1 VESRPVE
8 LLDSVP
14 SAKLTNSKAG
24 ETTGMEIQFFI
35 GPLGEMKCRRGN
47 YYYLEF
53 PKSFILM
60 KWENRFQRYSYD
72 MISINGIPLLED
84 PWVAGEYQNILA
96 LPVIKS
102 VKANDMIKISIDERY
117 GIQNPFTAGDYT
129 LSIYTQAEQ
138 KKVKSTSFQIQPSDF
153 KAHATVKP
161 SRTNQEANVML
172 TYLNEKEKIDA
183 KEQIDVLFP
192 KEFKIPNRMNNGFVM
207 VNNRVVSITRIKD
220 NIIEITSPI
229 AIEKDDNVRI
239 QVKDF
244 GITTPAIPGN
254 YQFSITH
261 KKNNSTCLTNY
272 VFIEETI
279 LEITDLD
286 LSCPNADEK
295 SIYDITVSF
304 HPDRIP
310 KIGDSFQVN
319 LEFLQAPIEWTIVE
333 SLGSITVIKLEN
345 IQNPK
350 PGKYSLSI
358 KTSTEKAE
366 YPNKVLIIP
375 PLPTTKIKF
384 AGGKEGKNGWFTE
397 IPEISFEYDDPDS
410 FLLYDVYGYNP
421 FTEEKGRLTPKP
433 SPSDLQPGQF
443 VSLISYFSFNAYG
456 SEKTKEFLL
465 KVDSIPP
472 IVTISNPSVKSSK
485 QNTNTIL
492 VEGKITPIKMCH
504 YQCDQLIIDKNLTI
518 NGIETEVRGD
528 GFFLK
533 ELSLLEG
540 NNTIQIKAEDEAGNS
555 VQYDYEVFV
564 DTKAPTLIV
573 EAPFN
578 GGEVFLTNMITIK
591 GIIESDALLL
601 IDRDV
606 IHLKEDGSFA
616 TELPIDT
623 PGKKELK
630 STASDKL
637 NNQTIQIFNCL

>member
-1 VESRPVE
+1 
-8 LLDSVP
+8 
-14 SAKLTNSKAG
+14 
-24 ETTGMEIQFFI
+24 
-35 GPLGEMKCRRGN
+35 
-47 YYYLEF
+47 
-53 PKSFILM
+53 
-60 KWENRFQRYSYD
+60 
-72 MISINGIPLLED
+72 
-84 PWVAGEYQNILA
+84 
-96 LPVIKS
+96 
-102 VKANDMIKISIDERY
+102 
-117 GIQNPFTAGDYT
+117 
-129 LSIYTQAEQ
+129 
-138 KKVKSTSFQIQPSDF
+138 
-153 KAHATVKP
+153 
-161 SRTNQEANVML
+161 
-172 TYLNEKEKIDA
+172 
-183 KEQIDVLFP
+183 
-192 KEFKIPNRMNNGFVM
+192 
-207 VNNRVVSITRIKD
+207 
-220 NIIEITSPI
+220 
-229 AIEKDDNVRI
+229 
-239 QVKDF
+239 
-244 GITTPAIPGN
+244 
-254 YQFSITH
+254 
-261 KKNNSTCLTNY
+261 
-272 VFIEETI
+272 
-279 LEITDLD
+279 

-540 NNTIQIKAEDEAGNS
+540 NNTIQIKAMDEAGNS

-564 DTKAPTLIV
+564 DTKAPAL
-573 EAPFN
+573 
-578 GGEVFLTNMITIK
+578 
-591 GIIESDALLL
+591 IIESPFEGEVVTSKRLEIKGKTEPGVLLF
-601 IDRDV
+601 INGEATP
-606 IHLKEDGSFA
+606 INEDGSFIKEIPYNSLGKKTVELVA
-616 TELPIDT
+616 QDQAENKTRQSVSFWFGITMQLKIGSKQASINNRIVTLTSPPIIQQGRTMVPIRAITEGLGAKVVWDAKTRKVTIKLGT
-623 PGKKELK
+623 RTVEIWIGKKEGKVNGKTVILDVPPQIFQGV
-630 STASDKL
+630 TMVPLRFIAENLDC
-637 NNQTIQIFNCL
+637 NVQWDATTQTITLQYPKV